1 MCGLCVGA
9 LDQLMLGRLKNIC
22 EAVGGFG
29 SELLHRTFLLDLS
42 RLPRNPPFVV
52 VVLCVLNLGLAFEFC
67 FGVGFGCKKC
77 ENNKRLAWPQQPNL
91 YLEPKLLR
99 WHSF

>member
-29 SELLHRTFLLDLS
+29 SELLHRTFLVDFS
-42 RLPRNPPFVV
+42 RSPRNPPCVDFVLFV
-52 VVLCVLNLGLAFEFC
+52 PIFGLDLEFC
-67 FGVGFGCKKC
+67 SGVGFG
-77 ENNKRLAWPQQPNL
+77 
-91 YLEPKLLR
+91 
-99 WHSF
+99 